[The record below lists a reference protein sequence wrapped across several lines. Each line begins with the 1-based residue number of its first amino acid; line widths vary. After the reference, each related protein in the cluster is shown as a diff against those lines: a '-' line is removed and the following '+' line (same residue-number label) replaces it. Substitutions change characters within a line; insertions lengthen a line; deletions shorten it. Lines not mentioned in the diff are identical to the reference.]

1 MITPP
6 TSEQET
12 DISTARREKPNSE
25 PRQPLLISARKAAA
39 TCGKSL
45 RTWRTWDAA
54 GWVPRPVRIGR
65 STLWRA
71 AELESWVIAGCPRRE
86 EWEARQ

>member
-1 MITPP
+1 MENMQDAPYG
-6 TSEQET
+6 EQP
-12 DISTARREKPNSE
+12 DAAKPGRQSGDARV
-25 PRQPLLISARKAAA
+25 LLVSARLAAEM
-39 TCGKSL
+39 CGKSL

-54 GWVPRPVRIGR
+54 GWIPRAVRIGR

-71 AELESWVIAGCPRRE
+71 AELEFWVNAGCPRRE